1 MTASDRQRRKVLLG
15 MLGVDCHSKGLRTLA
30 VLLRDHGVEVVY
42 VGEHNSSIG
51 MTNAVAME
59 DPDVV
64 GVSFSTSTY
73 VHHTRDLISE
83 MTKAGVADVP
93 LILGGLIHPDD
104 EPDLRAMGV
113 AGIFGPGTKID
124 DVLDFL
130 DHLPERVPTQ

>member
-1 MTASDRQRRKVLLG
+1 MNRSDRRHRKVLLG

-42 VGEHNSSIG
+42 VGEHNSSVG
-51 MTNAVAME
+51 MANAVAME

-73 VHHTRDLISE
+73 LHHTRDFLGE
-83 MTKAGVADVP
+83 MAKAVVADVP

-104 EPDLRAMGV
+104 EPELRAMGV

-124 DVLDFL
+124 DVLEFL
-130 DHLPERVPTQ
+130 DELPARVPIQ